1 MASPVKY
8 IHSAMQGAPV
18 VSNGFGDLVAMLDAV
33 LVNGFNL
40 KTVDSIT
47 RVGSVA
53 TATISA
59 GHLFEVGSVGT
70 FAGADQAE
78 YNGEQVITDVTAST
92 VSFTVTG
99 TPATP
104 ATTGTSLSVK
114 TSPLGFATAFTGTNK
129 RVYRSPNGAGSR
141 PFIRVDGAQLAAYP
155 AGGSKFCRVT
165 VAENMNGIDTFVGTG
180 KMPFD
185 PLATTKNEVRTGASA
200 PYYYGWFK
208 WYSATEHYTDESSDS
223 GAGARSWA
231 VVGDDRA
238 FYLFIAPQLSS
249 PTAHI
254 MYAVG
259 EFNSYK
265 SGDAYNSWL
274 WATDAYVTQDYSGIG
289 YRGYHTPSGYMG
301 RQYKGHRVLKDYTG
315 LGNCINASNFT
326 LQTVNTGRSGY
337 DMGVP
342 YPNGP
347 DFSLQMHPIYIQQ
360 EQGHVRGTLPGAF
373 AVLHNLAGLPERGSV
388 ISNVVGYSGRKFVVL
403 DYSWDGITRGCMAF
417 DITGPWR

>member
-59 GHLFEVGSVGT
+59 GHLFEVGSVET

-129 RVYRSPNGAGSR
+129 RVYRSPNVAGSR

-165 VAENMNGIDTFVGTG
+165 VAENMSGIDTFVGTG

-185 PLATTKNEVRTGASA
+185 PLATTKNEVRTGAAA

-208 WYSATEHYTDESSDS
+208 WYSATDRYTDESSDS

-238 FYLFIAPQLSS
+238 FYLFIAPTLNS
-249 PTAHI
+249 TAHI
-254 MYAVG
+254 LYAVG

-274 WATDAYVTQDYSGIG
+274 WATDHYYAQNEDSGN
-289 YRGYHTPSGYMG
+289 RGSRTPSGYMG
-301 RQYKGHRVLKDYTG
+301 KRYTGNRVLKDYTG
-315 LGNCINASNFT
+315 LGNSIGATNFT
-326 LQTVNTGRSGY
+326 LQTVANGISGY
-337 DMGVP
+337 NMGVP

-360 EQGHVRGTLPGAF
+360 EQGHIRGTLPGAF
-373 AVLHNLAGLPERGSV
+373 AVLHDVAGLPEHGSV
-388 ISNVVGYSGRKFVVL
+388 ISNVVGYSGRKFVIL
-403 DYSWDGITRGCMAF
+403 SFSGDGSWLGRMAF

>member
-59 GHLFEVGSVGT
+59 GHLFEVGSVET

-78 YNGEQVITDVTAST
+78 YNGEQVITAVTAST

-114 TSPLGFATAFTGTNK
+114 TSPLGFATAFTGTHK
-129 RVYRSPNGAGSR
+129 RVYRSPNEAGSR

-165 VAENMNGIDTFVGTG
+165 VAENMSGIDTFVGTG

-185 PLATTKNEVRTGASA
+185 PLAPTKNEVRIGAAA

-208 WYSATEHYTDESSDS
+208 WYSASDMYTDESGDS

-238 FYLFIAPQLSS
+238 FYLFIAPKLN
-249 PTAHI
+249 TRAHL

-265 SGDAYNSWL
+265 AGDAYNSWL
-274 WATDAYVTQDYSGIG
+274 WATENYYAQNAYYTHHSNL
-289 YRGYHTPSGYMG
+289 TPSGYMG
-301 RQYKGHRVLKDYTG
+301 RQYTGQRVLKDYTG
-315 LGNCINASNFT
+315 LGNCIKASNFT
-326 LQTVNTGRSGY
+326 LQAVAPGRSGNN
-337 DMGVP
+337 MGVP

-360 EQGHVRGTLPGAF
+360 EQGHIRGTLPGAF
-373 AVLHNLAGLPERGSV
+373 AVLHDAAGLPDHGSV

-403 DYSWDGITRGCMAF
+403 DYSFEDTKRGLMAF